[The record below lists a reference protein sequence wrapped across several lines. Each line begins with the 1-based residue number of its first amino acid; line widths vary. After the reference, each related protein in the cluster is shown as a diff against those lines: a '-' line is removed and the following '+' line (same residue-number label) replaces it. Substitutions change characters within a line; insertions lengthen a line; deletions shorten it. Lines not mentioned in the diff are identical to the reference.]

1 MNRRSFITK
10 LGLLTGWLALSF
22 DAYSF
27 KLKRTKKI
35 SGGIKSGNKG
45 ISGVAVTDG
54 YSIVL
59 SDKNGN
65 YSFETHPDAKFV
77 YISTPSGYDFLTKN
91 HLATCFQKL
100 DSKESY
106 DFNLKK
112 LSKNDSKHQFIIW
125 ADPQVKNKSDVA
137 QMMATS
143 VPDVKEYLSTL
154 PKDTLIHGIA
164 VGDLVWDDLN
174 FFKDYSEAVNQM
186 GIPFHQVL
194 GNHDMNY
201 NQGGDETSDQ
211 TFKELFGPT
220 YYSFNRG
227 KAHYIVLDDVRY
239 LGKDRQY
246 DGYISEQQLEWVKK
260 DLQNVSKDSLI
271 IISAHIPIHNSVKN
285 NTELYNLLSEYKNV
299 HIMTGHT
306 HNNTNTEKNGV
317 YEHTH
322 GTVCGA
328 WWTGPICED
337 GAPRGYGIY
346 EVDETELKWHYKST
360 GLPSTHQIS
369 ISLDELSHQKRFI
382 ANVWNW
388 DSKWKIEYYL
398 DDKYMGVLENQRA
411 YDPLAVKLYKGKEL
425 PSSRGFAEPK
435 LNNHMFVGQFGP
447 EVNKVKVVATDRF
460 GRKYEASAFFKS

>member
-1 MNRRSFITK
+1 MNRRSFVTK
-10 LGLLTGWLALSF
+10 LGLLTGWLALSLEAYPF
-22 DAYSF
+22 RLKRSLKVTGTVKHGKRGLANVVISDGYTITLTDRIGQYSF
-27 KLKRTKKI
+27 N
-35 SGGIKSGNKG
+35 S
-45 ISGVAVTDG
+45 
-54 YSIVL
+54 
-59 SDKNGN
+59 
-65 YSFETHPDAKFV
+65 HPDAKFV
-77 YISTPSGYDFLTKN
+77 HISTPAGYEFLTKN
-91 HLATCFQKL
+91 NLACNYQKL
-100 DSKESY
+100 ESKESY

-143 VPDVKEYLSTL
+143 VPDVKEYLANI

-164 VGDLVWDDLN
+164 VGDLVWDDLS
-174 FFKDYSEAVNQM
+174 FFKDYSDAVAQM

-201 NQGGDETSDQ
+201 NRGGDETSDQ

-227 KAHYIVLDDVRY
+227 KAHYIILDDVRY

-246 DGYISEQQLEWVKK
+246 DGYISQEQLNWVKSDLNYVPK
-260 DLQNVSKDSLI
+260 DNLI
-271 IISAHIPIHNSVKN
+271 IICAHIPVHNSVKN
-285 NTELYNLLSEYKNV
+285 NFDLYNLLSEFKNV

-346 EVDETELKWHYKST
+346 EVDGTQLKWHYKST
-360 GLPSTHQIS
+360 GLPLSHQIS
-369 ISLDELSHQKRFI
+369 LNLDTLNDQKRLI

-388 DSKWKIEYYL
+388 DSQWKVEYYL
-398 DDKYMGVLENQRA
+398 DNKYMGLLENQKA
-411 YDPLAVKLYKGKEL
+411 YDPLAVKLYKGKDM
-425 PSSRGFAEPK
+425 PASRGFAEPK
-435 LNNHMFVGQFGP
+435 LNMHMFASQFDL
-447 EVNKVKVVATDRF
+447 KVKEVKIVATDRF
-460 GRKYEASAFFKS
+460 GRKYEVSANF